1 VKECKRASARRV
13 LLHSLHNASPTLT
26 ASFLSALSTST
37 LLASHLFTRIPYE
50 FLTQSLQDPF
60 PFSVNALSFLTN
72 LTGHNIAY
80 RISAVPYETIRSE
93 TSGDCARMAA
103 FSYYGMSSLHPAR
116 LKGFIP
122 TTSSLGSNAIPN
134 TVLVGALGPTILCI
148 MIDRYTEGRILM
160 AG

>member
-1 VKECKRASARRV
+1 
-13 LLHSLHNASPTLT
+13 
-26 ASFLSALSTST
+26 
-37 LLASHLFTRIPYE
+37 
-50 FLTQSLQDPF
+50 
-60 PFSVNALSFLTN
+60 
-72 LTGHNIAY
+72 
-80 RISAVPYETIRSE
+80 
-93 TSGDCARMAA
+93 MAA